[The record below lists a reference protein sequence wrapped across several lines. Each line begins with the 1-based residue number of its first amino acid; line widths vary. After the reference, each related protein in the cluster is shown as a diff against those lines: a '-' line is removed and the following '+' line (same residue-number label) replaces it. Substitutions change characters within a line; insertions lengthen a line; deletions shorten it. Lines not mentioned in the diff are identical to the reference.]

1 MDVSTILS
9 VVGVI
14 VAVATPVVIVAVSYG
29 RLTSRMD
36 RLEKSQDEIRREII
50 RIQDQLWDLSI
61 SRGE

>member
-1 MDVSTILS
+1 MSTILS
-9 VVGVI
+9 VVGVVI
-14 VAVATPVVIVAVSYG
+14 AVATPVVIVAVSYG

>member
-1 MDVSTILS
+1 MSTILS